1 MKFKALI
8 TSLVLATSSVAFA
21 DATIT
26 AKVGGELQFR
36 DGRFGDRFA
45 PRRPM
50 WKPLSQMITA
60 ARRNTITV
68 SENKDD
74 LTAIRLQNGS
84 GATYIYSL
92 QLRFDDGSRESIPVG
107 KWLYSGVPLMTFD
120 LPQHRGGLD
129 RVTVT
134 TWTSAKSTYQILGQS
149 TQIRPRP
156 MPPVVN
162 PPLPPPPVYTGLV
175 VGSGLSFENTPG
187 YVHIPVGTDRGRFS
201 KVKIEAIG
209 SSLMLGKVWVTYAT
223 GKHQMFDL
231 NKSFY
236 RGETLELDLEGNIAQ
251 TITAITVMAG
261 NDVRAVG
268 PSAGKFNVSVL

>member
-8 TSLVLATSSVAFA
+8 TSLVLASSSVVLA
-21 DATIT
+21 DSAVGF
-26 AKVGGELQFR
+26 KVDGEGELQFR
-36 DGRFGDRFA
+36 DRRFA
-45 PRRPM
+45 PSRPM
-50 WKPLSQMITA
+50 WKPLSSMITA
-60 ARRNTITV
+60 SRRTTIRV
-68 SENKDD
+68 EENKDN
-74 LTAIRLQNGS
+74 LSAIRLQTGS

-92 QLRFDDGSRESIPVG
+92 TLRFDDGSRESIPVG
-107 KWLYSGVPLMTFD
+107 KWLYSGAPLMTFD

-129 RVTVT
+129 RITVT
-134 TWTSAKSTYQILGQS
+134 TWTSATSTYQILGQS
-149 TQIRPRP
+149 TRFRPRP
-156 MPPVVN
+156 LPPVID
-162 PPLPPPPVYTGLV
+162 PPVPPPPPVYTGLV

-209 SSLMLGKVWVTYAT
+209 SSTMIGSVYVTYAT
-223 GKHQMFDL
+223 GKHQRFEV

-236 RGETLELDLEGNIAQ
+236 RGETVELDLEGNIAQ
-251 TITAITVMAG
+251 TITAITVIAG